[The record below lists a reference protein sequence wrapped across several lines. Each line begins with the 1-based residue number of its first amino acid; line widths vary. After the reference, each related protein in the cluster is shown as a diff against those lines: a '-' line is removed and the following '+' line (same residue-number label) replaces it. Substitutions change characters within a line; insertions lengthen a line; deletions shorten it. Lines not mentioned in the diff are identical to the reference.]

1 MKNLFIKLLFSISVT
16 SFILPYIAYG
26 QLADRE
32 ITALP
37 IEIPR
42 LLKEKDTVVISFI
55 GDVMQHGKQLKSALS
70 PGEDPDSADS
80 YDYSHVFKYIGEQ
93 IGNSDITVAN
103 MEFPVGVPPY
113 SGYPEFSAPVSIAEE
128 AVKSGID
135 LFLIAN
141 NHLLDKGEKGIRRTI
156 ELYDSLGVN
165 YTGAYRDSLEEKSD
179 NPKIL
184 VVNGVKIAFL
194 NFTYGTNG
202 FPVPEPYVV
211 NEMDSIEV
219 KKAIRRGFERGAEII
234 IALPHWGEE
243 YQLYP
248 NEEQKK
254 WAEMLKREGVRVI
267 IGGHPHVPQTGEIEY
282 AEESLPQEKA
292 IKNIVFYS
300 LGNYISNQSEPDYTQ
315 LELLVTITLVRDNIS
330 GAIGLLPPK
339 YEYLWCFK
347 AGEFEKD
354 YTVVPID
361 YFKNNPKAHKKVR
374 HGQYGRMVKTYE
386 YVKNLN
392 LYKGLSHE

>member
-1 MKNLFIKLLFSISVT
+1 MNNHASSSTGSSGDPVVDAYRAGCRTCAVPRGNAREASLLPGMRVLAFSNL
-16 SFILPYIAYG
+16 
-26 QLADRE
+26 R
-32 ITALP
+32 
-37 IEIPR
+37 
-42 LLKEKDTVVISFI
+42 
-55 GDVMQHGKQLKSALS
+55 
-70 PGEDPDSADS
+70 
-80 YDYSHVFKYIGEQ
+80 
-93 IGNSDITVAN
+93 
-103 MEFPVGVPPY
+103 
-113 SGYPEFSAPVSIAEE
+113 E
-128 AVKSGID
+128 AVDHLSGRQEED
-135 LFLIAN
+135 
-141 NHLLDKGEKGIRRTI
+141 GE
-156 ELYDSLGVN
+156 
-165 YTGAYRDSLEEKSD
+165 
-179 NPKIL
+179 
-184 VVNGVKIAFL
+184 
-194 NFTYGTNG
+194 GTQ
-202 FPVPEPYVV
+202 
-211 NEMDSIEV
+211 
-219 KKAIRRGFERGAEII
+219 RAE
-234 IALPHWGEE
+234 GS
-243 YQLYP
+243 
-248 NEEQKK
+248 
-254 WAEMLKREGVRVI
+254 
-267 IGGHPHVPQTGEIEY
+267 VPQTGETEY

>member
-1 MKNLFIKLLFSISVT
+1 
-16 SFILPYIAYG
+16 
-26 QLADRE
+26 
-32 ITALP
+32 
-37 IEIPR
+37 
-42 LLKEKDTVVISFI
+42 
-55 GDVMQHGKQLKSALS
+55 
-70 PGEDPDSADS
+70 
-80 YDYSHVFKYIGEQ
+80 
-93 IGNSDITVAN
+93 
-103 MEFPVGVPPY
+103 
-113 SGYPEFSAPVSIAEE
+113 
-128 AVKSGID
+128 
-135 LFLIAN
+135 
-141 NHLLDKGEKGIRRTI
+141 
-156 ELYDSLGVN
+156 
-165 YTGAYRDSLEEKSD
+165 
-179 NPKIL
+179 
-184 VVNGVKIAFL
+184 
-194 NFTYGTNG
+194 
-202 FPVPEPYVV
+202 
-211 NEMDSIEV
+211 
-219 KKAIRRGFERGAEII
+219 
-234 IALPHWGEE
+234 
-243 YQLYP
+243 
-248 NEEQKK
+248 
-254 WAEMLKREGVRVI
+254 MLKREGVRVI
-267 IGGHPHVPQTGEIEY
+267 IGGHPHVPQTGETEY

>member
-16 SFILPYIAYG
+16 SFILPDIAYG

-55 GDVMQHGKQLKSALS
+55 GDVMQHGKQLKSALI
-70 PGEDPDSADS
+70 PGKDPDSADS

-156 ELYDSLGVN
+156 ELYDSLGAN

-202 FPVPEPYVV
+202 IPVPYPYRV
-211 NEMDSIEV
+211 NSTDTLEIKEAILRAKADS
-219 KKAIRRGFERGAEII
+219 ADII
-234 IALPHWGEE
+234 IALPHWGTE
-243 YQLYP
+243 YRLKHDHAQERL
-248 NEEQKK
+248 
-254 WAEMLKREGVRVI
+254 AEWLVSNGADLVI
-267 IGGHPHVPQTGEIEY
+267 GTHPHVPQDRDTVGGRHVI
-282 AEESLPQEKA
+282 
-292 IKNIVFYS
+292 YS
-300 LGNYISNQSEPDYTQ
+300 LGNFISNMSLANTQ
-315 LELLVTITLVRDNIS
+315 
-330 GAIGLLPPK
+330 AGLAAK
-339 YEYLWCFK
+339 IKIVKRYGHKARIDSAECIYLWCSRQGYK
-347 AGEFEKD
+347 EKGFTTVIINEMEGKRQEWLRGND
-354 YTVVPID
+354 YDNMINSRNRIR
-361 YFKNNPKAHKKVR
+361 KIINIR
-374 HGQYGRMVKTYE
+374 
-386 YVKNLN
+386 
-392 LYKGLSHE
+392 

>member
-16 SFILPYIAYG
+16 SFILPDIAYG

-55 GDVMQHGKQLKSALS
+55 GDVMQHGKQLKSALI

-202 FPVPEPYVV
+202 FPVPEPFVV

-374 HGQYGRMVKTYE
+374 HGQYGRMV
-386 YVKNLN
+386 
-392 LYKGLSHE
+392 